1 MHLYNLSS
9 KEVMHVARL
18 RENHRKRWALLL
30 LLVAVVLATAGGL
43 AAVKAVAATSGHQ
56 SQAQAVKGA
65 QGIECTSGPGKLCWD
80 GKKGAD
86 ACPAGTT
93 GNMLVIFN
101 PHSDA
106 VPVSLTVTWSN
117 GETDTYT
124 SGWIN
129 PGGSQDWHITVDIV
143 GKFPP
148 LSFYV
153 TYTGTL
159 GNNPVLTISGCNE
172 TGGGTTT
179 GTTET
184 TTTGTTTAGT
194 TTTGT
199 TVTTT
204 TTVPTTTTI
213 PTTVTTTTTV
223 PTTTTT
229 PSPPKRHKPK
239 HHKPKVPRHPH
250 PTNTE

>member
-1 MHLYNLSS
+1 
-9 KEVMHVARL
+9 MHVARL

-56 SQAQAVKGA
+56 SQAQAVKVAQLIKSGHVAKGA
-65 QGIECTSGPGKLCWD
+65 QGTECTSGPGKLCWD
-80 GKKGAD
+80 GKKGAG

-117 GETDTYT
+117 GETDIYT
-124 SGWIN
+124 GWTESGQ
-129 PGGSQDWHITVDIV
+129 GQDWHITVDIV

-148 LSFYV
+148 QSFYV
-153 TYTGTL
+153 AYTGTL

-172 TGGGTTT
+172 TGGTTTTGT

-184 TTTGTTTAGT
+184 TTTGGT
-194 TTTGT
+194 TTGGT
-199 TVTTT
+199 STNSTTTNVTTT
-204 TTVPTTTTI
+204 N
-213 PTTVTTTTTV
+213 VTTTNVTTTNV
-223 PTTTTT
+223 TTTNVTTT
-229 PSPPKRHKPK
+229 PSPPKHHKPK